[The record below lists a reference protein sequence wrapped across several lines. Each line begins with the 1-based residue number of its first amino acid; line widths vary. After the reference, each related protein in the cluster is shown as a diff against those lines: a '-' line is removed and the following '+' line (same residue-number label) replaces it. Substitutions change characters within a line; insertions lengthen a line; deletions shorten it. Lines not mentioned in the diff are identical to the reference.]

1 MSRKPPFI
9 LIDGTSYIYRAFHAM
24 PPLTNSK
31 GQPTGAIYGVINML
45 KSIISDYQPEHIG
58 VIFDAKGK
66 TFRDDMYQA
75 YKATRAPMPDD
86 LRVQIEPLYDVVRA
100 MGLPVLIVDGVEADD
115 VIGTLAVQASE
126 LKMATLVSTGDKD
139 MAQLVN
145 DHVMLVN
152 TMTQTKMDYAGVI
165 EKFGVPPERIVD
177 YLTLIGD
184 KVDNVPG
191 VDKCGPK
198 TAVKWLAEY
207 KTLDGVIEHADDIKG
222 KVGEHLRTAL
232 AHLPLSKQLVTIKT
246 DVKLTHAPNEL
257 KPTEPDNDKL
267 AELFGAL
274 EFKSWLAQILKK
286 DSPSPQQVAHEKEY
300 HCIRKQKDLEVWLKK
315 LDSAKLVAFDTET
328 TSVNYV
334 DAQIVGVSFA
344 VDAHAA
350 AYVPLAHDYDG
361 VPAQLDRA
369 AVLKQLKPFLESE
382 QHKKVG
388 QHLKYDMNVLA
399 KYDIELRGIEF
410 DTMLESYCLNSVGSR
425 HDMNTLA
432 LKYLGQSTIHFEDVA
447 GKGAKQV
454 TFDKVKLAEAT
465 DYAAEDADVTLQL
478 HQTLWPQLAEQE
490 GPCHIFKRL
499 EIPLIPV
506 LSRME
511 LAGIALDSAKLVKI
525 SAALTERLTVL
536 EAKAYDIAGEP
547 FNLES
552 PKQLQAILF
561 EKLKLPIIKKTPKGQ
576 PSTAEPVLRE
586 LAFDYPL
593 PEVIIEYRTLSKL
606 KSTYADK
613 LPLMVNEQT
622 GRIHT
627 SYNQT
632 VASTG
637 RLSSSDPNLQN
648 IPIRSKEGRAIR
660 SAFIAPKGYQLV
672 SADYSQIELRIMAH
686 LSGDKG
692 LLTAF
697 EQGLDVHK
705 ATAAEVFG
713 VTVDNVTDEMRR
725 KAKAINFGLIYGM
738 SAFGLAK
745 QIGSSR
751 GEAQEY
757 IDIYFHRYPGVKNYM
772 EAMRQK
778 GRDQGY
784 VQTLLGRRLYLPEI
798 NSKHKMRQMAAE
810 RVAINAPMQGTAADI
825 IKQAMLDVDAWLQGS
840 ELDARMLLQVHDE
853 LVLEVADKDVG
864 VVSERLPEIMSGAAT
879 LSVPLTTSLGVGSNW
894 DEAH

>member
-1 MSRKPPFI
+1 MNQKAPFI

-24 PPLTNSK
+24 PPLSNSK
-31 GQPTGAIYGVINML
+31 GQPTGAIYGVVNML
-45 KSIISDYQPEHIG
+45 KSIVSDYQPEHIA
-58 VIFDAKGK
+58 VVFDAKGK
-66 TFRDDMYQA
+66 TFRDTLYKD
-75 YKATRAPMPDD
+75 YKATRPPMPDD
-86 LRVQIEPLYDVVRA
+86 LRVQIAPLYDVVRA

-115 VIGTLAVQASE
+115 VIGTLAEQASS
-126 LKMATLVSTGDKD
+126 LKMNTLVSTGDKD

-145 DHVMLVN
+145 DHVTLVN
-152 TMTQTKMDYAGVI
+152 TMTAKEMDFAGVV
-165 EKFGVPPERIVD
+165 EKFGVPPERIID
-177 YLTLIGD
+177 YLALIGD

-207 KTLDGVIEHADDIKG
+207 ETLDGVMQHADEIKG
-222 KVGEHLRTAL
+222 KVGENLRAAL
-232 AHLPLSKQLVTIKT
+232 EYLSLSKQLVTIKT
-246 DVKLTHAPNEL
+246 DVELAVKPDEL
-257 KPTEPDNDKL
+257 KPSEPDNDKL
-267 AELFGAL
+267 IELFTEL
-274 EFKSWLAQILKK
+274 EFKSWLAQALQK
-286 DSPSPQQVAHEKEY
+286 DNPSPQQVAQEKDY
-300 HCIRKQKDLEVWLKK
+300 HCVRKAKEFERWLKK
-315 LDSAKLVAFDTET
+315 LNDATLVAFDTET
-328 TSVNYV
+328 TSINYMQ
-334 DAQIVGVSFA
+334 AEIVGVSFA
-344 VDAHAA
+344 IEPHEAV
-350 AYVPLAHDYDG
+350 YVPLAHSYDG
-361 VPAQLDRA
+361 VPAQLDRDS
-369 AVLKQLKPFLESE
+369 VLQQLKPFLESPK
-382 QHKKVG
+382 HKKVG

-399 KYDIELRGIEF
+399 KYDIHMQGIEY
-410 DTMLESYCLNSVGSR
+410 DTMLESYCLNSVGAR
-425 HDMNTLA
+425 HDMDTLA

-465 DYAAEDADVTLQL
+465 DYAAEDADITLQL
-478 HQTLWPQLAEQE
+478 HQTLWPQLAEQK
-490 GPCHIFKRL
+490 GPSTVFKTL

-511 LAGIALDSAKLVKI
+511 LAGIELDCKKLATI
-525 SAALTERLTVL
+525 SQQLGERLVEL
-536 EAKAYDIAGEP
+536 ENKAYDLAGEP
-547 FNLES
+547 FNIES
-552 PKQLQAILF
+552 PKQLQSILF
-561 EKLKLPIIKKTPKGQ
+561 DKLKLPIIKKTPKGQ

-593 PEVIIEYRTLSKL
+593 PEIIIEYRMLSKL
-606 KSTYADK
+606 KSTYSDK
-613 LPLMVNEQT
+613 LPQLVDAKT

-648 IPIRSKEGRAIR
+648 IPVRTKEGRAIR
-660 SAFIAPKGYQLV
+660 SAFVAKKGYQLV
-672 SADYSQIELRIMAH
+672 SADYSQIELRIMAD

-713 VTVDNVTDEMRR
+713 VAVDNVTADMRR

-745 QIGSSR
+745 QIGVGR
-751 GEAQEY
+751 QEAQEY
-757 IDIYFHRYPGVKNYM
+757 IDIYFSRYPGVKTYM
-772 EAMRQK
+772 ETMRQK

-784 VQTLLGRRLYLPEI
+784 VETLLGRRLYLPEI
-798 NSKHKMRQMAAE
+798 NSKNKMRQMAAE

-825 IKQAMLDVDAWLQGS
+825 IKQAMLDVDAWLANS
-840 ELDARMLLQVHDE
+840 KLDARMLLQVHDE
-853 LVLEVADKDVG
+853 LVLEAADKDVAE
-864 VVSERLPEIMSGAAT
+864 VAKQLPKIMTEAAK
-879 LSVPLTTSLGVGSNW
+879 LSVPLTTSVGVGSNW